1 MRTLLIDGEWNLKR
15 NFKKRQDL
23 FSKGEHCGGSFGF
36 LDSLRSV
43 IDKTMPDRVVVF
55 WDGVMSGAFRREIY
69 PLYKGDRKS
78 WEEES
83 YFFTSEEID
92 EEKERKY
99 SILNQKIK
107 VKNYLEELCIR
118 QVEVEYVE
126 ADDLLA
132 FYVKKKAEDEQ
143 IIIFSSDKD
152 FMQLIQENVSLLRP
166 SDGKVINTENFKDIF
181 GYTHKNAL
189 FVKCIEGDDS
199 DNIPGLK
206 GVGLKKMKTYFP
218 RFFDEKYTLDEL
230 IREAEEKI
238 TENPKKPLKIY
249 QHIASCRKTIELNRK
264 LMNLKSPMLNQKAID
279 EVEEILDCLI
289 VMPDIDE
296 SRGIK
301 NAMSMLAKDGFVN
314 HIYNRDLSLFLKPFS
329 VIISREKEYSSNFL
343 SQNIKK

>member
-1 MRTLLIDGEWNLKR
+1 MKTLLIDGEWNLKR
-15 NFKKRQDL
+15 NFMKRKDL
-23 FSKGEHCGGSFGF
+23 FSKGQHCGGSFGF
-36 LDSLRSV
+36 IDSLRSV
-43 IDKTMPDRVVVF
+43 INKTMPDRVVVL
-55 WDGVMSGAFRREIY
+55 WDGVMSGAFRKEIF

-83 YFFTSEEID
+83 YFLTSEEIN

-132 FYVKKKAEDEQ
+132 SYVKKKHKDEE

-152 FMQLIQENVSLLRP
+152 FMQLIGDNVSLLRP
-166 SDGKVINTENFKDIF
+166 SDMKMITIHNFKEIF
-181 GYTHKNAL
+181 GYTYKNAL
-189 FVKCIEGDDS
+189 FAKCIEGDTS

-206 GVGLKKMKTYFP
+206 GVGLKKMKNYFP
-218 RFFDEKYTLDEL
+218 RFFEEKYTLDEL
-230 IREAEEKI
+230 IKEAEERI
-238 TENPKKPLKIY
+238 SENPKKPLKIY
-249 QHIASCRKTIELNRK
+249 QKIIEGREVIELNRK

-279 EVEEILDCLI
+279 EIEEILECLI

-296 SRGIK
+296 SRGINNVMK
-301 NAMSMLAKDGFVN
+301 MLVQDGYIN
-314 HIYNRDLSLFLKPFS
+314 HVFNKDLSFFLKPFS
-329 VIISREKEYSSNFL
+329 VIISREKNYS
-343 SQNIKK
+343 KKVLETSKK